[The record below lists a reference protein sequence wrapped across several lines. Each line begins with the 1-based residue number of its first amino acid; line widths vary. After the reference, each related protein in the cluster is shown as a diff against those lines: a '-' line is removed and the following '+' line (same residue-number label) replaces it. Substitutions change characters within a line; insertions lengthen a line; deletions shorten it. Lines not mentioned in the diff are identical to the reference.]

1 MKNKK
6 EKLNEVK
13 GNESEKKLAVLREN
27 VRIIKFKAEGSR
39 SKNVKELATFKK
51 KIARVLTA
59 MNHK

>member
-13 GNESEKKLAVLREN
+13 GNELEKKLAVLREN
-27 VRIIKFKAEGSR
+27 VRIIKFKAEGSK
-39 SKNVKELATFKK
+39 SKNVKKLAVLRKE
-51 KIARVLTA
+51 IARVLTA